1 MLTDGSRV
9 VIRARR
15 DSFDPRKIGN
25 GLLLRN
31 LTHGTRRTRPG
42 TRFALIATL
51 FSTVSTIRC
60 AIIGAIVR
68 AFIDLRDGG
77 PVCHRASGARGLEFF
92 ELVVEVGLFNQAE
105 VFADFTHCASHEFSV
120 GSVRKLQL
128 ETTAGMVTLG
138 VPRAGSP
145 GVSHD

>member
-1 MLTDGSRV
+1 MFADGSGV

-15 DSFDPRKIGN
+15 DSFDPRKVGDR
-25 GLLLRN
+25 LLLGN
-31 LTHGTRRTRPG
+31 LTHSPRRTRAG
-42 TRFALIATL
+42 TCFALITTL
-51 FSTVSTIRC
+51 VSTVSTIRC

-68 AFIDLRDGG
+68 AFINLRHRG
-77 PVCHRASGARGLEFF
+77 PVCHRASGARGLQFF

-105 VFADFTHCASHEFSV
+105 VFADFPHCASQELSV
-120 GSVRKLQL
+120 GSVRELQL
-128 ETTAGMVTLG
+128 ETTAGMLPLG